1 MVETPWWFSGLDS
14 ELPLQVAQVR
24 SLVGG
29 LRAQK
34 PLSVAKKKK
43 ECEQL
48 PLRLWV

>member
-43 ECEQL
+43 NVSNF
-48 PLRLWV
+48 P